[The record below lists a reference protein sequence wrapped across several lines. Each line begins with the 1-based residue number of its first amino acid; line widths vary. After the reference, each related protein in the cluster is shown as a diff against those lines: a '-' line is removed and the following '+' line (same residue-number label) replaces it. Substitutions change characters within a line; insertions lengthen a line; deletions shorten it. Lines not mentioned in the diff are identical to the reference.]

1 MAVGQRSIPVDSS
14 VVDGE
19 DIALFCVEEGDWQ
32 GCVDC
37 FAFPEASSLN
47 GQALC
52 ILCPFRFGIRFSC
65 TESWKPSIRSAG
77 INTFRA
83 KQQRAP
89 RRSPLSRYFLILAP
103 YFYGPASALD
113 TKPRMGHAVAYR
125 DSSCVRSNWEGWNIK
140 TPAIVEHPWLMVR
153 RRNPLGRRNPV
164 DQAAGRQVRYR
175 RWHVVATGRC
185 RQLQRVSRA
194 ACLVSPSD
202 AAAWPLGGA

>member
-1 MAVGQRSIPVDSS
+1 MAVGQRSVPVDSS

-125 DSSCVRSNWEGWNIK
+125 DSSCVGSNWEGWNIK
-140 TPAIVEHPWLMVR
+140 TPAIVGASLAD
-153 RRNPLGRRNPV
+153 GSS

-175 RWHVVATGRC
+175 RWHVATGRC
-185 RQLQRVSRA
+185 RQLQRISRA